1 MSTHVENTI
10 TVSPVIEAPP
20 RIDSPAVIDVD
31 EPPVNT
37 TSTIISA
44 PATAAAAAA
53 KPTPLQRLNS
63 VLVKAKQTVT
73 DVVSEV
79 QKVLNER
86 KINATNA
93 VATPEVTPPTTTTAD
108 FSPTTTNPVDVTS
121 DKKEGKPNSTFKDIL
136 NHVKV

>member
-37 TSTIISA
+37 TFTITSA
-44 PATAAAAAA
+44 PATAAAAA

-63 VLVKAKQTVT
+63 VFVKAKQTVT
-73 DVVSEV
+73 DVVSDA

-93 VATPEVTPPTTTTAD
+93 AATPEVTLPNTTTAD

-121 DKKEGKPNSTFKDIL
+121 NKKEGKPNRTFKDIL